1 MFFLIWNCFR
11 YEGCGRVFGVTDMYD
26 SFLLCGA
33 SKMRSPVKEYNC
45 VNSRRALSS
54 RKYVKSKI
62 YDGLGLFH
70 SYDTSVGFSVI
81 RYGLFY

>member
-1 MFFLIWNCFR
+1 M
-11 YEGCGRVFGVTDMYD
+11 EGCGRVFNVTNVYD

-45 VNSRRALSS
+45 VNSRRAFSS
-54 RKYVKSKI
+54 SYYVKSKT
-62 YDGLGLFH
+62 YVGLGLFH

-81 RYGLFY
+81 